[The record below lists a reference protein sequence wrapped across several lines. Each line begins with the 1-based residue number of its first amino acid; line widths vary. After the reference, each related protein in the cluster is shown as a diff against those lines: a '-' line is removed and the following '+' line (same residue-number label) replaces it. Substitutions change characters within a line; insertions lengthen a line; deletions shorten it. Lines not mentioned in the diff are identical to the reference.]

1 MSGIFPAPRVLSRTW
16 SWKARL
22 HYLDRGGEAAGGGVE
37 GGGGG
42 GGKGAAFTCD
52 AFYVYF
58 RPGEKRGGR
67 GERDQTHVRDMR
79 FHLRPLIARL
89 GVVPT
94 TFKDVK
100 ENFSIQKLALS
111 GLIVIQN
118 LYWWK

>member
-22 HYLDRGGEAAGGGVE
+22 LYLDRGGEAAGGE
-37 GGGGG
+37 GG

-67 GERDQTHVRDMR
+67 G
-79 FHLRPLIARL
+79 
-89 GVVPT
+89 
-94 TFKDVK
+94 K
-100 ENFSIQKLALS
+100 EIKPMY
-111 GLIVIQN
+111 VT
-118 LYWWK
+118 